1 MEGNNEMSRKGSIR
15 NILDQLLQRYPV
27 LRENEQE
34 LLAAYEILIN
44 CFESDGRLFVCGNG
58 GSAADALHIAGEL
71 MKRFILPRKTD
82 EAFRKEFARLYPKE
96 AQRYGEFLEG
106 ALPVYALVENASLST
121 AFANDV
127 SPELTF
133 AQQVYGYGR
142 KNDVLLGISTS
153 GNAKNVTLAAEVAKA
168 KGMKVISLTGKTGGS
183 LKEIGD
189 TAVCVPEKETYLIQ
203 ELHLPVY
210 HALCRMIEA
219 HFWEKDDI

>member
-1 MEGNNEMSRKGSIR
+1 MRRFERSLRGSIR
-15 NILDQLLQRYPV
+15 RRRKDT
-27 LRENEQE
+27 EN
-34 LLAAYEILIN
+34 
-44 CFESDGRLFVCGNG
+44 FWKGRFLFMRWWRMHRSVRRLPTT
-58 GSAADALHIAGEL
+58 SA
-71 MKRFILPRKTD
+71 
-82 EAFRKEFARLYPKE
+82 
-96 AQRYGEFLEG
+96 Q
-106 ALPVYALVENASLST
+106 
-121 AFANDV
+121 
-127 SPELTF
+127 ELTF

-219 HFWEKDDI
+219 HFLGERQIYEKHFRV